1 MDEVLILFFKLGM
14 DDLPRGVAFFSA
26 VNIDWVLC
34 KEVDL
39 PCVTPSLPDPI
50 TPGESLNIIQ
60 ILEKTNGGWLWSDSR
75 PMPPEVATSSS
86 DAPAVGCTSPG
97 YLVHQASSAEFLRAQ
112 AMSEFGEVKRLAEM
126 HSGKRYTGDIGGY
139 RKSRRKPL
147 VPS

>member
-39 PCVTPSLPDPI
+39 PCVTPSQPDPI
-50 TPGESLNIIQ
+50 APGESLNIIQ
-60 ILEKTNGGWLWSDSR
+60 ILEKTNGGSLWSDGR
-75 PMPPEVATSSS
+75 PMQPEVARLDTL
-86 DAPAVGCTSPG
+86 AVGYTSPDC
-97 YLVHQASSAEFLRAQ
+97 LVHRASSAEFLRAQ
-112 AMSEFGEVKRLAEM
+112 ATSEFGEVKRLAEM